1 MSIKI
6 KNNSRKIIFPENS
19 FMFDPNLS
27 AKAKG
32 VMMYLLSIDG
42 QNTSMDEILSNF
54 KDGKTAI
61 HSALKELKESGY
73 IEVEEKR
80 DSKGRFSHSIYH
92 LKISKEER

>member
-19 FMFDPNLS
+19 FLSDPNLS

-32 VMMYLLSIDG
+32 VMMYLLSMDG
-42 QNTSMDEILSNF
+42 QNTSIDEILKNF

-61 HSALKELKESGY
+61 YSALKELKESGY
-73 IEVEEKR
+73 LEIEEQR
-80 DSKGRFSHSIYH
+80 DSKGRFTHSIYH
-92 LKISKEER
+92 LKISK